1 MITGSHYYK
10 EEDLVSFDHLKEN
23 HPEQISTAW
32 EQNEFISLDAM
43 LQSGRDGFLRSLP
56 GKSTNSNSCTL
67 QHNFGTIPPPQTW
80 LVYVNPY
87 PELKLIMLR
96 NALIIP
102 SDDLAYN
109 GKRSFISEVRD
120 SSGRLVTES
129 MARRSELTVT
139 ADKVTNLRNEAT
151 PIDGTYLYCGK
162 FWAHY
167 GHFTTET
174 LSSLWPYFIHHL
186 DPKQVMPVY
195 SALDMGTGI
204 KLPYIDFALHRI
216 GIDPQEVVFAKKP
229 LVIEKLIIPVPSA
242 RIHNIGQNYLH
253 PAQDKAWSAIS
264 GNSQGAANKK
274 IYLSRKLFKDKDKDK
289 RPLANEDEIERLF
302 KSQGFEIIYP
312 EQLSFTEQIEIMQCS
327 RVIAGPAGSNL
338 LNAAYANDGTDI
350 IVISPL
356 SFNSRIMIMLA
367 DIKRFNAY
375 FFFSRDENIRHD
387 SEEPWSV
394 DPESLNNFLIGHGI
408 FKKKNFF
415 QRFISSK

>member
-1 MITGSHYYK
+1 MITGNHYYK
-10 EEDLVSFDHLKEN
+10 EEELISFVQLKEN
-23 HPEQISTAW
+23 HPEQISNAL
-32 EQNEFISLDAM
+32 ELNEFTSLEEM
-43 LQSGRDGFLRSLP
+43 LQSGCEGFLRSLP

-96 NALIIP
+96 NALVIP
-102 SDDLAYN
+102 SDDLVFN

-120 SSGRLVTES
+120 SSDRLVRES
-129 MARRSELTVT
+129 MARMSELTIT
-139 ADKVTNLRNEAT
+139 ADKVSSLRNEAV
-151 PIDGTYLYCGK
+151 PVDGTYLYCGK
-162 FWAHY
+162 FWSHY

-174 LSSLWPYFIHHL
+174 LSSLWPYFIHNL
-186 DPKQVMPVY
+186 DPKEIKPLY
-195 SALDMGTGI
+195 SALNNGTGI
-204 KLPYIDFALHRI
+204 KLPYIGTALHRI

-229 LVIEKLIIPVPSA
+229 LIIERLILPVPSA
-242 RIHNIGQNYLH
+242 RIHNLGQNYLH

-264 GNSQGAANKK
+264 SNSQGPANKK

-289 RPLANEDEIERLF
+289 RPLSNEEEIERLF

-312 EQLSFTEQIEIMQCS
+312 EQLSFPEQIEIMRGS
-327 RVIAGPAGSNL
+327 KVIAGPAGSNL
-338 LNAAYANDGTDI
+338 LNAVYANAGTDI

-394 DPESLNNFLIGHGI
+394 DPEGLNNFLIGHGI
-408 FKKKNFF
+408 FKKRNFF
-415 QRFISSK
+415 QRLISTR